1 MTLFPA
7 AELFGFGPGTIGQRW
22 IYRIVGTS
30 MTGNGIAQ
38 QQQECWC
45 LKAINP

>member
-7 AELFGFGPGTIGQRW
+7 AKLLGFGAGTIGQRR
-22 IYRIVGTS
+22 IYRIVGTR
-30 MTGNGIAQ
+30 MTTNGIAQ
-38 QQQECWC
+38 QQQKCWY